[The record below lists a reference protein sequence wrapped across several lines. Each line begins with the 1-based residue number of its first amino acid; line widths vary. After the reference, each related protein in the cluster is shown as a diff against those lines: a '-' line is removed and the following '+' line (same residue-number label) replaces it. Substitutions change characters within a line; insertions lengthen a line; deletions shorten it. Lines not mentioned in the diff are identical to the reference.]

1 MKDGKVF
8 VTDYNIHIV
17 LRKMRIDLRKAY
29 QLQEIIAIISKEIS
43 ENGFTDEDY
52 CLYSHE
58 DMLTPEVVC
67 YLETYPTI
75 SSDDKDVYPN
85 FVVMESLV
93 LLYYGEQCKDSGC
106 IKQEYVG
113 IRTRKGWYS
122 MVLTDRVFDLSHFS
136 TNKDMSKTL

>member
-17 LRKMRIDLRKAY
+17 LRKMRLDLRKAY

-67 YLETYPTI
+67 YLGKHIQQYQ
-75 SSDDKDVYPN
+75 
-85 FVVMESLV
+85 VMTKMCILT
-93 LLYYGEQCKDSGC
+93 LLLWG
-106 IKQEYVG
+106 
-113 IRTRKGWYS
+113 
-122 MVLTDRVFDLSHFS
+122 L
-136 TNKDMSKTL
+136 